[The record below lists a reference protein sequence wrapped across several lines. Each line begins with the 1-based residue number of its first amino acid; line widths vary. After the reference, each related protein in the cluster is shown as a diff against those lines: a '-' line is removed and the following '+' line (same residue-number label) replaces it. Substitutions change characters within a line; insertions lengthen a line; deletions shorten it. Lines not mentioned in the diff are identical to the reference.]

1 MLKKYLSEKKI
12 SIYSLSKK
20 LGIPYSTLNDIANAR
35 VSIDNVKFGLVRS
48 IAEELGV
55 TLEELYKICE
65 QNMDVLSEYYGIKGR
80 ILRRDKRFYIEYTF
94 RNKKYEDYVALIKK
108 DSEKYIDS
116 MALWVMEEGIANHE
130 MEEAYAL
137 LSKTS

>member
-1 MLKKYLSEKKI
+1 M
-12 SIYSLSKK
+12 
-20 LGIPYSTLNDIANAR
+20 NDIANAR